1 MTPVTSNPLT
11 TGFNTLYSDIVDGE
25 KYNAKSVM
33 SLLQAGGAIADK
45 GHTTVEFQ
53 GSKQA
58 IDDVK
63 ILANYNYCDEGEFPN
78 KLSYLRAD

>member
-1 MTPVTSNPLT
+1 M
-11 TGFNTLYSDIVDGE
+11 IVDGE

-33 SLLQAGGAIADK
+33 SLLQAGGVIADK

-58 IDDVK
+58 IEDVK
-63 ILANYNYCDEGEFPN
+63 ILAHYNYCDEGEFPP
-78 KLSYLRAD
+78 KLSYLRPEGG